1 MFRYQLCAGRT
12 FRIAIAIFAVLF
24 FTLNIV
30 AADSNQSGNRVWDQS
45 TNMSNESYT
54 WNSFSFAGFYYDL
67 DNNLSTEELTINN
80 IKRTIAQSDISY
92 TTSPIEVSFDYSD
105 FGKYQVI
112 GFMADKYFAGYTANS
127 TVTGNKEK
135 STIGN
140 GILLKVLLD
149 NSDRRVV
156 SQGSSFTLNEGYV
169 LKVTEIDIGGAPR

>member
-1 MFRYQLCAGRT
+1 MIINVPVSIICRPY
-12 FRIAIAIFAVLF
+12 FRIAIAIFAVLL

-30 AADSNQSGNRVWDQS
+30 VADSNQSGNRVWDQS

-112 GFMADKYFAGYTANS
+112 GFMADKYFAGYNGNS
-127 TVTGNKEK
+127 VISGNKEI
-135 STIGN
+135 SSIGSGQLQIAVCSDDDQRDYDTIDQYRIGRN
-140 GILLKVLLD
+140 TIL
-149 NSDRRVV
+149 
-156 SQGSSFTLNEGYV
+156 
-169 LKVTEIDIGGAPR
+169 